1 MKKIGLICA
10 AIVAGLSLAGCN
22 NLASQEWH
30 RKHDSSSP
38 TRITVEY
45 SESNKSSSNHKDE
58 SSDKDNDI
66 FDIYDDSGTQVDV
79 SAATNI
85 NIPSMNFPDGS
96 SVNVQKP
103 QVNVSKSTANTS
115 EAADQAVAIA
125 KAKYGDSNIHWNYMI
140 DGSTGQPIKNP
151 DGSYFVKGTA
161 DNGTM
166 TGTQYSLRVYPDGTI
181 KDN

>member
-1 MKKIGLICA
+1 MKKIGFICV

-22 NLASQEWH
+22 NLSSQEWH
-30 RKHDSSSP
+30 KKHDSSASSKV
-38 TRITVEY
+38 TVEN
-45 SESNKSSSNHKDE
+45 SKNKSSSSHKDKN
-58 SSDKDNDI
+58 SDKDDEL
-66 FDIYDDSGTQVDV
+66 FDIYDGSDTQVDV
-79 SAATNI
+79 STATNM
-85 NIPSMNFPDGS
+85 NISSMNFPDGS

-103 QVNVSKSTANTS
+103 QVNVSKNTANTS
-115 EAADQAVAIA
+115 EAADQAVATA

-161 DNGTM
+161 DDGTM

-181 KDN
+181 KNN